1 MTLLDASADCSGAAL
16 RRKQILDA
24 ARDAFRTHGFHAAS
38 MAVVASGAKMSVGQ
52 IYRYFD
58 NKEAIVA
65 AIVGEHIEEFMRD
78 LTMIASADGPLA
90 ERLLNNF
97 IQAMRR
103 NIDNGFFSLT
113 YEVRAEAARH
123 PALRTVLVS
132 KDRQIQDSIMDLMAS
147 TDLSC
152 CGPYR
157 SAHRFRPLDDQNP
170 RRPVIDRGPDLR
182 RNGTVGSKGGI
193 AYPPNILK
201 PKSTT
206 KQTAGAAT
214 ASIPATTAATLT
226 ADIMFV
232 SSSVDPLTR
241 LTLQTQCASLQCKS
255 SHGGAIRTRI

>member
-78 LTMIASADGPLA
+78 LTMIASAEGPLA

-152 CGPYR
+152 LSRAELSVRAEQVCLLFEGVVARIGRHTDFDLSMIKTLVGP
-157 SAHRFRPLDDQNP
+157 L
-170 RRPVIDRGPDLR
+170 
-182 RNGTVGSKGGI
+182 
-193 AYPPNILK
+193 
-201 PKSTT
+201 
-206 KQTAGAAT
+206 
-214 ASIPATTAATLT
+214 LT
-226 ADIMFV
+226 AVLTSDETERL
-232 SSSVDPLTR
+232 DPKAGSPIPQR
-241 LTLQTQCASLQCKS
+241 S
-255 SHGGAIRTRI
+255 